1 MYKCIAG
8 ILFCVAVSVHT
19 QPADSTFHIAISSR
33 IDTTNTEVH
42 SVLTTW
48 MNYLR
53 SRPDSL
59 TNNPYW
65 VQSERQQL
73 PEYDLARN
81 WIFQSPDMIR
91 RYRPTILSIENE
103 GALRCIRTMF
113 TYADNNGVAPLAFH
127 RVYAEQHSGQW
138 YIKGAWSVLTQNW
151 NRTTVG
157 KITYVYS
164 PQHPFSTL
172 LARKASRWCDSLA
185 SAFELNLTES
195 VVYVCENRDELA
207 RVIGLD
213 YFIAPPHGI
222 TYQENAMMFSGLGTP
237 WHPHEL
243 AHLVFA
249 QYNTTHMILKEGIAT
264 WVGGSLGDSYQTLVY
279 QFVKKYSTTPF
290 SVSAVLTNPVEESQT
305 FYTVGAVLCN
315 AVYDIGGAE
324 SVRLLLSS
332 PDSNSGL
339 FATLSHLLNIQP
351 DKLDMYIMRKAKQY
365 AANGNK

>member
-1 MYKCIAG
+1 MIKCSLIL
-8 ILFCVAVSVHT
+8 LFCAVVVLHA
-19 QPADSTFHIAISSR
+19 QPYDATFRIALSSR

-42 SVLTTW
+42 NVLITW

-59 TNNPYW
+59 YNNPYW

-73 PEYDLARN
+73 PEFDLTRN
-81 WIFQSPDMIR
+81 WIFQSPDMLR
-91 RYRPTILSIENE
+91 RYQPTILSVENE

-138 YIKGAWSVLTQNW
+138 YLKGAWSVLTQNW
-151 NRTTVG
+151 NRTTYG

-164 PQHPFSTL
+164 GKNTLNST
-172 LARKASRWCDSLA
+172 LARKASQWCDSLA
-185 SAFELNLTES
+185 SAFELNLAES
-195 VVYVCENRDELA
+195 RVFVCENRDELA
-207 RVIGLD
+207 RVLGLD

-249 QYNTTHMILKEGIAT
+249 QYSTTHVLLKEGIAT
-264 WVGGSLGDSYQTLVY
+264 WVGGSLGDSYPALVQ
-279 QFVKKYSTTPF
+279 QFVKKYSVTPF
-290 SVSAVLTNPVEESQT
+290 RIQDVLNKSVEESQT
-305 FYTVGAVLCN
+305 FYTIGAVLCN

-324 SVRLLLSS
+324 SVRLLLSA
-332 PDSNSGL
+332 PATDDGL
-339 FATLSHLLNIQP
+339 FATVSRLLNIQP
-351 DKLDMYIMRKAKQY
+351 DNLDDYVMRKAKQY
-365 AANGNK
+365 SANRHE